1 MKIPRKILTALRG
14 GREFL
19 IATHINPDGDALGS
33 ALALAEVLEAMGKTA
48 VIYNRDR
55 VPDNYRF
62 LPGHEKIS
70 HDIEGIINSRQVL
83 VLLDCNSPERAALEK
98 YHFGRSVVID
108 HHQTE
113 SEFGDIRFI
122 NSEAAATGL
131 LIFFIAKALQADIT
145 KEIATNLYA
154 SISVDT
160 GTFRYSNT
168 TAEVLRASAEL
179 IECGADPK
187 MISEYL
193 YEKWGRSRFD
203 LLVSTLNT
211 MEIKKGVA
219 IVYITG
225 EMFRQTGTGAD
236 ETENFANF
244 GRMINTVRVSAVFRQ
259 TGSGTWKASL
269 RSKGDVNVARVA
281 ESFGG
286 GGHMNAAGFRI
297 SGDLGSVKR
306 KLMAAIRKY
315 CPVSS

>member
-297 SGDLGSVKR
+297 SGDLGSVKK